1 METKIPQDQEP
12 IDWHPAFFRAIQ
24 MELDEYGQDLEFI
37 SEHQLTTK
45 PLRIDVVIIRK
56 SGDVPIKKNIAA
68 IFRKINIVEYKSPS
82 DYISV
87 KDFYKV
93 YGYACLYQFINKEDI
108 EDLTLTF
115 VGSHYPRKLLTH
127 LQEVRGYTVEEKW
140 PGVYIVKGDVMSI
153 QIIDSRKLS
162 SEENLWL
169 KSLRKELDKTAIS
182 KAIEERERQSKSV
195 NYDAYFDVI
204 FRANP
209 EVFKE
214 VMEMRRAPSLLQLV
228 LETEAGASW
237 FEEVRAKGKAEGKA
251 EGRTVGMTE
260 GRTEVARN
268 ALAQGASPDFVQKIT
283 GLDMQTI
290 TALR

>member
-1 METKIPQDQEP
+1 MEIKIPHGQEP
-12 IDWHPAFFRAIQ
+12 IDWHPDFFRAIQ

-37 SEHQLTTK
+37 FEHQLTTK

-68 IFRKINIVEYKSPS
+68 IFRKINIAEYKSPS

-87 KDFYKV
+87 KGFYKV
-93 YGYACLYQFINKEDI
+93 YGYACLYQSINKEDI
-108 EDLTLTF
+108 GELTLTF

-127 LQEVRGYTVEEKW
+127 LQERRRYAVEEKW
-140 PGVYIVKGDVMSI
+140 PGVYIVKGDVMPI

-162 SEENLWL
+162 ADENLWL
-169 KSLRKELDKTAIS
+169 KSLRRRLDKTAID
-182 KAIEERERQSKSV
+182 KAIEERERQYKSV
-195 NYDAYFDVI
+195 KYDAYFDVI

-209 EVFKE
+209 EAFKE
-214 VMEMRRAPSLLQLV
+214 VMGMRAPSLIQLV

-237 FEEVRAKGKAEGKA
+237 FAEAEARGEAKGEAR
-251 EGRTVGMTE
+251 GRTVGLTE

-268 ALAQGASPDFVQKIT
+268 ALAQGLTPELVQKIT

-290 TALR
+290 TGLR